1 MKIEMKQKRFEPVT
15 ITLETQEELD
25 FFTSVFYNVAGEAA
39 IDTFGSTGYI
49 MRQLESFGGHADR
62 YVPVGGSGIYLEER
76 EDWF

>member
-1 MKIEMKQKRFEPVT
+1 MKVEMKQKRFEPVT

-49 MRQLESFGGHADR
+49 MRQLESFGGCADR
-62 YVPVGGSGIYLEER
+62 YVPAGGSGIYLEER
-76 EDWF
+76 EDLF